1 MTGERMTRL
10 AHHLTRFLIGTL
22 LGLVVDFGIYSV
34 AVALGLEPG
43 WANLV
48 SSTVAIVVMYFVNT
62 RYTFRVR
69 PTLLSFVVFVAWYAA
84 SVTGFSVLVQLIHDT
99 WHLAPLWSKVALLP
113 LSFVTNFVATRFI
126 LLRGVERRPVPE
138 DQQ

>member
-1 MTGERMTRL
+1 MTDDGRVARL
-10 AHHLTRFLIGTL
+10 ARHLIRFFVGTL
-22 LGLVVDFGIYSV
+22 LGLTVDFGLYSV
-34 AVALGLEPG
+34 GIALGLEPG

-84 SVTGFSVLVQLIHDT
+84 SVTGFSVLVQFIHDT
-99 WHLAPLWSKVALLP
+99 WHLEPLWSKVAILP

-126 LLRGVERRPVPE
+126 LLRRHRE
-138 DQQ
+138 